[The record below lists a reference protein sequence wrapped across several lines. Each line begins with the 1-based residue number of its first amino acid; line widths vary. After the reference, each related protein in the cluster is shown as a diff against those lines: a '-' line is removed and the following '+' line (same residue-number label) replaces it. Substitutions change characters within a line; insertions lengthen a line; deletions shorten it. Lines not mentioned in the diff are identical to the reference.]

1 MLRTGTGNKP
11 GNDNRMDTAYAR
23 QQMIEQQIRTW
34 DVFEERLLAL
44 FDRVERHR
52 FVPDGWQ
59 RLAYAEAEIPI
70 GHDEVM
76 MRPSVEGRLLQ
87 ALAVGPEDE
96 VLEIGTGS
104 GYLTACL
111 ASLGRGVVSVDIHE
125 DFLTG
130 AAKKLDAEGLDNVSL
145 KLHDAGLEGPPP
157 GRFDAIAVT
166 GSLPAIDTRLLEALK
181 PGGRLFVVLGNL
193 PVMEA
198 RLYSRDASDSLR
210 SEAYFE
216 TCLPRL
222 RHVAEPSRFT
232 F

>member
-1 MLRTGTGNKP
+1 MLRTTIATIA
-11 GNDNRMDTAYAR
+11 NDNRMDTDYAR

-34 DVFEERLLAL
+34 DVFDERLLAL
-44 FDRVERHR
+44 FDKVERHR
-52 FVPDGWQ
+52 FVPDDW
-59 RLAYAEAEIPI
+59 RSLAYAEAEIPI

-87 ALAVGPEDE
+87 VLAVRPDDE

-111 ASLGRGVVSVDIHE
+111 ASLGRGVVSVDIFD
-125 DFLTG
+125 DFLSA
-130 AAKKLDAEGLDNVSL
+130 AAKKLEKEQLDNVSL
-145 KLHDAGLEGPPP
+145 KLHDAALDGPPP
-157 GRFDAIAVT
+157 GRFDVIAVT

-181 PGGRLFVVLGNL
+181 PGGRLFVVLGDL
-193 PVMEA
+193 PIMEA
-198 RLYSRDASDSLR
+198 RLYARDTDDSLR
-210 SEAYFE
+210 SQVVFE